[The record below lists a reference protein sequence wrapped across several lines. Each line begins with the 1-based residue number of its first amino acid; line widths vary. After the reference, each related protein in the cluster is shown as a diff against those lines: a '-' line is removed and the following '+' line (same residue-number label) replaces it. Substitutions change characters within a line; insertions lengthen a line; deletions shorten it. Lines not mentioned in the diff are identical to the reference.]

1 MRRLPVAVL
10 LAAVAVAACGTASEV
25 DPDATVEIR
34 GQVVHQ
40 DGSPVGG
47 TDTVLVKEIG
57 VDEFLSGATTVMTTW
72 GFACVAH
79 ADVDPCGEYAH
90 RATTGGDGA
99 FRFELRGAD
108 VQSGFRTASTMTATA
123 AAPADGDERAGA
135 ATSLSFLVQREA
147 LELPTLHLWEPDIAI
162 EQADGQL
169 TVDWPTLPEGY
180 PADASYE
187 AVFVDAGGR
196 PVWTL
201 SDAGSRIDVRVLEDL
216 GGGVA
221 VQATAETSVDDL
233 DADVAFRSG
242 QHPVEG
248 PGAPPSRRASCSGT
262 DGELA
267 QMVVPCP
274 LTDGDLATLADV
286 DIDDCPEGQTQ
297 CPAPADSA
305 VVIDLNSELD
315 LSLLVLRGDEDDVV
329 VDVSGD
335 GRTWTELLSVEMT
348 GTRVA
353 VGLPPGTTARTVR
366 LRAESGDIGRF
377 AEISLW

>member
-1 MRRLPVAVL
+1 MRRLPAVVL
-10 LAAVAVAACGTASEV
+10 LAAIAVGACGTPSEV
-25 DPDATVEIR
+25 DPDSTVEIR

-47 TDTVLVKEIG
+47 ADAVLVKEIG
-57 VDEFLSGATTVMTTW
+57 VDEFLSGATTVVTTW
-72 GFACVAH
+72 GFACVAE

-90 RATTGGDGA
+90 RATTDGDGA

-123 AAPADGDERAGA
+123 AAPADDGERAGA
-135 ATSLSFLVQREA
+135 ATSSSFLVQREA

-162 EQADGQL
+162 EQAEGQL

-187 AVFVDAGGR
+187 AVFVDAQGR
-196 PVWTL
+196 PVWGL
-201 SDAGSRIDVRVLEDL
+201 SDAGSRIDARVLEDVR
-216 GGGVA
+216 GGVA

-233 DADVAFRSG
+233 DADIAFRSG

-248 PGAPPSRRASCSGT
+248 PGAPPSRGASCSAT
-262 DGELA
+262 AGERT
-267 QMVVPCP
+267 QVVAPCP

-286 DIDDCPEGQTQ
+286 DIDDCPEGQSP
-297 CPAPADSA
+297 CPTPADSA
-305 VVIDLNSELD
+305 VVIDLGSERD
-315 LSLLVLRGDEDDVV
+315 LGLLVLRGDEDDVV
-329 VDVSGD
+329 VDVSAD
-335 GRTWTELLSVEMT
+335 GRTWVQLLSIEMA

-353 VGLPPGTTARTVR
+353 VGLPPGTTARAVR
-366 LRAESGDIGRF
+366 LRGESGDIGQF
-377 AEISLW
+377 AEVSLW

>member
-1 MRRLPVAVL
+1 MRCLPVVGL
-10 LAAVAVAACGTASEV
+10 LAAVAVAACGAPSEV

-34 GQVVHQ
+34 GQVLHQ

-47 TDTVLVKEIG
+47 ADTVLVKEVG

-72 GFACVAH
+72 GFACLAEE
-79 ADVDPCGEYAH
+79 DVDPCGEYAH
-90 RATTGGDGA
+90 RATTDGGGA

-123 AAPADGDERAGA
+123 AAPADGDERVGA
-135 ATSLSFLVQREA
+135 ATSLSFLVQRET
-147 LELPTLHLWEPDIAI
+147 LELPSLRLWEPDIAV
-162 EQADGQL
+162 EHTGGQL
-169 TVDWPTLPEGY
+169 SVDWPTLPEGY

-187 AVFVDAGGR
+187 AVFVDTRGQ

-201 SDAGSRIDVRVLEDL
+201 SDAGSRIDVRVLEDVR
-216 GGGVA
+216 GGVA

-248 PGAPPSRRASCSGT
+248 PGAPPSRGASCSAT
-262 DGELA
+262 AGELA
-267 QMVVPCP
+267 KAIAPCP

-297 CPAPADSA
+297 CPPPADSA
-305 VVIDLNSELD
+305 IVVDLGSPRD

-335 GRTWTELLSVEMT
+335 GQAWTELLSVEMT
-348 GTRVA
+348 GTSVA
-353 VGLPPGTTARTVR
+353 VGLPPGTTARAVR
-366 LRAESGDIGRF
+366 LRGESGDIGQF

>member
-1 MRRLPVAVL
+1 MRRLPAVVL
-10 LAAVAVAACGTASEV
+10 LAAVAAGACGTPSEV

-47 TDTVLVKEIG
+47 ADTVLVKEIG

-90 RATTGGDGA
+90 RATTDGGGA
-99 FRFELRGAD
+99 FRFALRGAD
-108 VQSGFRTASTMTATA
+108 VQSGFGTASTMTATA
-123 AAPADGDERAGA
+123 AAPGDDGERAGA

-147 LELPTLHLWEPDIAI
+147 LELPILHLWEPDIAI

-187 AVFVDAGGR
+187 AVFVDARGR
-196 PVWTL
+196 PVWAL
-201 SDAGSRIDVRVLEDL
+201 SDAGSTIDVRVLEDVR
-216 GGGVA
+216 GGVA
-221 VQATAETSVDDL
+221 VQATTETSVDDL
-233 DADVAFRSG
+233 DADIAFRSG

-248 PGAPPSRRASCSGT
+248 PGAPPSRGASCSAT
-262 DGELA
+262 DGDRV
-267 QMVVPCP
+267 QVVAPCP

-286 DIDDCPEGQTQ
+286 DIDDCPEGRTP
-297 CPAPADSA
+297 CPAPADSS
-305 VVIDLNSELD
+305 VVIDLGSERD

-335 GRTWTELLSVEMT
+335 GRTWAQLLSVEMT
-348 GTRVA
+348 GTSVA
-353 VGLPPGTTARTVR
+353 VGLPPGTTARAVR
-366 LRAESGDIGRF
+366 LRGDSGDIGQF